1 MRREGNIIEEII
13 TPENMEESFWTVLRG
28 RKRKRSRSGRALI
41 AHKKEVIAELTER
54 IRNGSFKACKFFE
67 KEVEEGGKMRHIQIF
82 SLKERVGV
90 HAIMKVVDEHLRGRF
105 IRTTAAS
112 IKGRG
117 THDLLCY
124 VRDSIA
130 NDAQGTEFCYTFD
143 IRKFYEN
150 VDHDFTKYCVTR
162 VFKDNTLIQLL
173 SGFVD
178 VMQKG
183 ISIGLRSSQG
193 LGNLLLSIFIDHVLK
208 DREAVKHYFRYC
220 DDGRILSGCKKELWK
235 LRDIVCKQAAKIN
248 LVIKKIERVFPI
260 KQGID
265 FLGYVIYPDHT
276 RVRKRNKQNFARK
289 MHKVKSRKR
298 RKELIASF
306 YGLVKHADCRN
317 LFRKLTGKSMKK
329 FSEMGIVYTPADGKK
344 RFPGQ
349 TVSLKTLINLEVEIH
364 DYESDITT
372 KEGEGRYLV
381 SLKVKK
387 TGEWKKFFTNSEEM
401 KAILNQISDVED
413 GFPFETIIESETFD
427 GNKVKYK
434 FT

>member
-1 MRREGNIIEEII
+1 M
-13 TPENMEESFWTVLRG
+13 
-28 RKRKRSRSGRALI
+28 
-41 AHKKEVIAELTER
+41 
-54 IRNGSFKACKFFE
+54 
-67 KEVEEGGKMRHIQIF
+67 
-82 SLKERVGV
+82 
-90 HAIMKVVDEHLRGRF
+90 
-105 IRTTAAS
+105 
-112 IKGRG
+112 
-117 THDLLCY
+117 
-124 VRDSIA
+124 
-130 NDAQGTEFCYTFD
+130 
-143 IRKFYEN
+143 
-150 VDHDFTKYCVTR
+150 
-162 VFKDNTLIQLL
+162 
-173 SGFVD
+173 
-178 VMQKG
+178 
-183 ISIGLRSSQG
+183 
-193 LGNLLLSIFIDHVLK
+193 
-208 DREAVKHYFRYC
+208 
-220 DDGRILSGCKKELWK
+220 
-235 LRDIVCKQAAKIN
+235 
-248 LVIKKIERVFPI
+248 IKKIERVFPI

>member
-1 MRREGNIIEEII
+1 MHREGYIIEEII
-13 TPENMEESFWTVLRG
+13 TRSNLEESFWTVLRG
-28 RKRKRSRSGRALI
+28 DRKDTSSGKNLI
-41 AHKKEVIAELTER
+41 ARKDQIIDELIEK
-54 IRNGSFKACKFFE
+54 IRNGVFKVSKFFE
-67 KEVEEGGKMRHIQIF
+67 KKVFEGGKWRLIQIF
-82 SLKERVGV
+82 SLKERIGV
-90 HAIMKVVDEHLRGRF
+90 HAIMKIVDEHLKKRF
-105 IRTTAAS
+105 VRTTAAS

-117 THDLLCY
+117 THDLLNL
-124 VRDSIA
+124 VRDSISA
-130 NDAQGTEFCYTFD
+130 DPDGTTNCYTSD
-143 IRKFYEN
+143 VKKFYES
-150 VDHDFTKYCVTR
+150 VDHDFMNLCVSK
-162 VFKDNTLIQLL
+162 VFKDSKLVRILT
-173 SGFVD
+173 GFVE
-178 VMQKG
+178 VMQRG

-208 DREAVKHYFRYC
+208 DGESVKHYFRYC
-220 DDGRILSGCKKELWK
+220 DDSRILSGCKKFLWK
-235 LRDIVCKQAAKIN
+235 MRDIVCRQAEKIN
-248 LVIKKIERVFPI
+248 LVIKKSERVTPTA
-260 KQGID
+260 QGID

-276 RVRKRNKQNFARK
+276 RIRKRNKQKFARK
-289 MHKVKSRKR
+289 MHKVKSRRR

-306 YGLVKHADCRN
+306 YGLAKHADCKN
-317 LFRKLTGKSMKK
+317 LFYKLTGIKMKK
-329 FSEMGIVYTPADGKK
+329 FSDMGIVYTPADGKK

-364 DYESDITT
+364 DYESNITT

-413 GFPFETIIESETFD
+413 GFPFETIIEPETFD

>member
-1 MRREGNIIEEII
+1 
-13 TPENMEESFWTVLRG
+13 MEESFWTVLRG
-28 RKRKRSRSGRALI
+28 NERKCSRSGRYLI
-41 AHKKEVIAELTER
+41 AHKDEIIDELIAK
-54 IRNGSFKACKFFE
+54 IRDGIFKVSKFFE
-67 KEVEEGGKMRHIQIF
+67 KIVRQAGKLRRIQIF
-82 SLKERVGV
+82 SLKERIGV
-90 HAIMKVVDEHLRGRF
+90 HAIMKIVDEHLKKRF
-105 IRTTAAS
+105 IRTSAAS

-117 THDLLCY
+117 THDLLCQ

-130 NDAQGTEFCYTFD
+130 DDPEGTEHGYTFD
-143 IRKFYEN
+143 IQKFYEN
-150 VDHDFTKYCVTR
+150 VDHGFMKYCVTK
-162 VFKDNTLIQLL
+162 VFKDNKLIRIL

-220 DDGRILSGCKKELWK
+220 DDGRILNGCKKMLWK
-235 LRDIVCKQAAKIN
+235 MRDIVCRQATKIN

-276 RVRKRNKQNFARK
+276 RLRKRNKQNFARK
-289 MHKVKSRKR
+289 LHKVKSKR
-298 RKELIASF
+298 RRNELIASF
-306 YGLVKHADCRN
+306 FGLAKHADCKN
-317 LFRKLTGKSMKK
+317 LFYKLTGKKMKK

-349 TVSLKTLINLEVEIH
+349 TVSLKTLINLDLEIH
-364 DYESDITT
+364 DYESGIKT
-372 KEGEGRYLV
+372 KEGEDRYLV
-381 SLKVKK
+381 SLKVIK
-387 TGEWKKFFTNSEEM
+387 TGEWKKFFTASEEM
-401 KAILNQISDVED
+401 KAILNQVSDVED

>member
-1 MRREGNIIEEII
+1 MHREGYIIEQII
-13 TPENMEESFWTVLRG
+13 DRSNMIESFWTVLRG
-28 RKRKRSRSGRALI
+28 SKRKHSRSGRYLI
-41 AHKKEVIAELTER
+41 EHIDDVIDDL
-54 IRNGSFKACKFFE
+54 IYQISNGIFRVSRYFE
-67 KEVEEGGKMRHIQIF
+67 KEVFEAGKYRKIQIF
-82 SLKERVGV
+82 SLKERIGV
-90 HAIMKVVDEHLRGRF
+90 HAIMKVVDKYLKPRF
-105 IRTTAAS
+105 IRTSSAS

-117 THDLLCY
+117 THDLLCC

-130 NDAQGTEFCYTFD
+130 DDPEGTKLCYVFD
-143 IRKFYEN
+143 VQKFYEN
-150 VDHDFTKYCVTR
+150 VDHGFMNYCVKR
-162 VFKDNTLIQLL
+162 VFKDNKLIRILT
-173 SGFVD
+173 GFVD
-178 VMQKG
+178 VMRRG
-183 ISIGLRSSQG
+183 ISLGLRSSQG

-220 DDGRILSGCKKELWK
+220 DDGRILSGCKKALWK
-235 LRDIVCKQAAKIN
+235 MRDIVCKQAAKIN